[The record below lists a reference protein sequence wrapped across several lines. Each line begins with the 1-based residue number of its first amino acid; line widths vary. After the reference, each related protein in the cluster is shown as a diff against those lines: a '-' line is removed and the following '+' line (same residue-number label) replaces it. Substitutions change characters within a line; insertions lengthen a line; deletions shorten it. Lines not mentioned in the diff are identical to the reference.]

1 MRILPDPFKLQN
13 NLCNGCS
20 ILEKSKPCHSIMD
33 HEEEGFPDECTI
45 LFVSESFK
53 MEFGELTPFT
63 QKEEALI
70 EQALEKSGHKNL
82 IGLTE
87 YTAAVKCPSVKDK
100 DMSKDDKDICRQH
113 IAKTVQKCKPKLIF
127 VCGNLPMVMLTKK
140 SGIMTKRGKIVA
152 EYEGTPVVAI
162 YHPTQ
167 VIVEPQ
173 NEYLFCLDIQNA
185 IEQVLI
191 KENTNSEFEWDMI
204 DTLDKLHSLDAYTL
218 FDVAIDIETTGLDF
232 LKDKI
237 QTLALSF
244 DANGKQKT
252 VVIPI
257 YHKEFQNLD
266 VASGWVPEVIKFLN
280 KVFQTPSLKILH
292 KAQFDLKFLTQL
304 GVEVQGTICDTK
316 IMQHLIDENL
326 PKSLKDLVGYYFP
339 SEQGII

>member
-1 MRILPDPFKLQN
+1 
-13 NLCNGCS
+13 
-20 ILEKSKPCHSIMD
+20 MD

-113 IAKTVQKCKPKLIF
+113 IAKTIEKCKPKLIF

-152 EYEGTPVVAI
+152 EYEGIPVVAI

-280 KVFQTPSLKILH
+280 KVFQAPSLKILH

>member
-20 ILEKSKPCHSIMD
+20 ILDKNKPCHSIMD

-63 QKEEALI
+63 RKEEALI
-70 EQALEKSGHKNL
+70 ESAIEKAGYKHL
-82 IGLTE
+82 IGHVE

-113 IAKTVQKCKPKLIF
+113 IAKTVEKCKPKLIF

-140 SGIMTKRGKIVA
+140 SGIMTKRGKIID
-152 EYEGTPVVAI
+152 EYQGIPVVPI
-162 YHPTQ
+162 FNPTQ

-173 NEYLFCLDIQNA
+173 NEFLFCLDIQNA

-191 KENTNSEFEWDMI
+191 KENTNSDFNWEVV
-204 DTLDKLHSLDAYTL
+204 DTLEKLHSLVAYSL

-237 QTLALSF
+237 QTIALSF
-244 DANGKQKT
+244 DANDKQKT

-257 YHKEFQNLD
+257 YHKDF
-266 VASGWVPEVIKFLN
+266 SHPGGWVEQAIKFLN
-280 KVFQTPSLKILH
+280 EVFANPSLKILH

>member
-20 ILEKSKPCHSIMD
+20 ILEKNKPCHSIMD
-33 HEEEGFPDECTI
+33 HEEEGFPNECSI

-63 QKEEALI
+63 SKEEALI
-70 EQALEKSGHKNL
+70 ESAIEKAGFKHLLGSV
-82 IGLTE
+82 E

-113 IAKTVQKCKPKLIF
+113 IAKTIEKCKPSLIF

-140 SGIMTKRGKIVA
+140 SGIMNKRGKIIDH
-152 EYEGTPVVAI
+152 YEGIPVVPI
-162 YHPTQ
+162 YNPTQ

-173 NEYLFCLDIQNA
+173 NDYLFSLDIQNA
-185 IEQVLI
+185 IEQVLV
-191 KENTNSEFEWDMI
+191 KADVNSEFTWIMI
-204 DTLDKLHSLDAYTL
+204 DDILKLWGLDTYTR

-237 QTLALSF
+237 QTIALSF
-244 DANGKQKT
+244 DMGENKQYT
-252 VVIPI
+252 VTIPV
-257 YHKEFQNLD
+257 HHPEFVQPK
-266 VASGWVPEVIKFLN
+266 GWITEVVDFLN
-280 KVFQTPSLKILH
+280 RVFRNHTVKILH
-292 KAQFDLKFLTQL
+292 KAQFDLKFLKQL
-304 GVEVQGTICDTK
+304 GVEVRGVISDTK

>member
-1 MRILPDPFKLQN
+1 
-13 NLCNGCS
+13 
-20 ILEKSKPCHSIMD
+20 MD

-63 QKEEALI
+63 RKEEALI
-70 EQALEKSGHKNL
+70 EQALEKSGHKHL
-82 IGLTE
+82 IPMVE

-113 IAKTVQKCKPKLIF
+113 VAKTIEKCKPKLIF

-140 SGIMTKRGKIVA
+140 SGIMTKRGKVIA
-152 EYEGTPVVAI
+152 EYEGIPVVPI

-191 KENTNSEFEWDMI
+191 KDEVNSEFAWDMV
-204 DTLDKLHSLDAYTL
+204 DTFEKLHSLDAYTL

-237 QTLALSF
+237 QTIALSF

-257 YHKEFQNLD
+257 YHREFWNFSA
-266 VASGWVPEVIKFLN
+266 VAGWIPWVVKFLN
-280 KVFQTPSLKILH
+280 KVFESPSLKILH

>member
-1 MRILPDPFKLQN
+1 
-13 NLCNGCS
+13 
-20 ILEKSKPCHSIMD
+20 MD

-113 IAKTVQKCKPKLIF
+113 IAKTIEKCKPKLIF

-152 EYEGTPVVAI
+152 EYEGIPVVAI

-191 KENTNSEFEWDMI
+191 KENTNSEFEWNMI

>member
-1 MRILPDPFKLQN
+1 
-13 NLCNGCS
+13 
-20 ILEKSKPCHSIMD
+20 MD

-63 QKEEALI
+63 RKEEALI
-70 EQALEKSGHKNL
+70 ESAIEKAGYKHL
-82 IGLTE
+82 IGHVE

-113 IAKTVQKCKPKLIF
+113 IAKTVEKCKPKLIF

-152 EYEGTPVVAI
+152 EYEGIPVVAI

-191 KENTNSEFEWDMI
+191 KDEVTSEFTWDMV
-204 DTLDKLHSLDAYTL
+204 DTLEKLHSLNAYTL

-237 QTLALSF
+237 QTIALSF
-244 DANGKQKT
+244 DADGEQKT
-252 VVIPI
+252 VVMPI
-257 YHKEFQNLD
+257 YHKDFSRQGE
-266 VASGWVPEVIKFLN
+266 WVESIIKFLN
-280 KVFQTPSLKILH
+280 SIFASPSLKILH